1 MSQPNNP
8 IPTDKIQQML
18 QGFKDKASDPNTL
31 KSIEAGFGSA
41 FAQVKDK
48 LGDAW
53 QDVQTIYNMAFDK
66 GFDMKSETKIACVGA
81 LAYLI
86 SPIDLLPERFLG
98 PLGLADD
105 VAVLMFALNYAK
117 PEIERYNA
125 YKKTQSEGTAQTP
138 PQNPGGQNPGG
149 SSSAG

>member
-1 MSQPNNP
+1 MSQPFSE
-8 IPTDKIQQML
+8 DKIQQML
-18 QGFKDKASDPNTL
+18 QGFKDKATDPKTL
-31 KSIEAGFGSA
+31 QGIESGFGAA

-53 QDVQTIYNMAFDK
+53 QDVQTIYTMAFDQR
-66 GFDMKSETKIACVGA
+66 FEMKSEVKIACIAA

-98 PLGLADD
+98 PLGLTDD

-117 PEIERYNA
+117 PEIARYNA
-125 YKKTQSEGTAQTP
+125 FKAGQTGTTAQTP
-138 PQNPGGQNPGG
+138 PSGSG
-149 SSSAG
+149 SSSAS

>member
-1 MSQPNNP
+1 MTQQSGSNP
-8 IPTDKIQQML
+8 GGFSADKINRML

-31 KSIEAGFGSA
+31 KGIESGFGAA
-41 FAQVKDK
+41 FAQVKDR

-53 QDVQTIYNMAFDK
+53 QDVQTIYTMAFDK
-66 GFDMKSETKIACVGA
+66 GFEMKSEVKIACVAA

-105 VAVLMFALNYAK
+105 VAVLLFALNYAK

-125 YKKTQSEGTAQTP
+125 WKKTQGGATAATP
-138 PQNPGGQNPGG
+138 PSTPG
-149 SSSAG
+149 SSSAS

>member
-1 MSQPNNP
+1 MTQPSGSNP
-8 IPTDKIQQML
+8 GGFNADKIGEML
-18 QGFKDKASDPNTL
+18 KGFTDKASDPNTL
-31 KSIEAGFGSA
+31 KNIESGFGTA

-53 QDVQTIYNMAFDK
+53 QDVQTIYTMAFDK
-66 GFDMKSETKIACVGA
+66 GFEMKSEVKIVSIAA

-117 PEIERYNA
+117 PEIARYNA
-125 YKKTQSEGTAQTP
+125 WKTQAGTRVQTP
-138 PQNPGGQNPGG
+138 PTPG
-149 SSSAG
+149 SSSAS

>member
-1 MSQPNNP
+1 MTQPSGSNP
-8 IPTDKIQQML
+8 SGFNTDKIGEML
-18 QGFKDKASDPNTL
+18 KGFTAKASDPNTL
-31 KSIEAGFGSA
+31 KGIESGFGAA

-66 GFDMKSETKIACVGA
+66 SFDMKSETKIISIAA

-105 VAVLMFALNYAK
+105 VAVLMFALNHAK
-117 PEIERYNA
+117 PEIARYNA
-125 YKKTQSEGTAQTP
+125 FKKTQAETTAQTP
-138 PQNPGGQNPGG
+138 PTPG
-149 SSSAG
+149 SSSAS

>member
-1 MSQPNNP
+1 MSQPFSN
-8 IPTDKIQQML
+8 DKIQQML
-18 QGFKDKASDPNTL
+18 AGFKDKVSDPKTL
-31 KSIEAGFGSA
+31 QGIETGFGAA

-53 QDVQTIYNMAFDK
+53 QDVQTIYTMAFDK
-66 GFDMKSETKIACVGA
+66 DFEMKSEVKIACIGA

-105 VAVLMFALNYAK
+105 VAVLMFALNFAK

-125 YKKTQSEGTAQTP
+125 FKAEKSSTTAQTP
-138 PQNPGGQNPGG
+138 PSTPG
-149 SSSAG
+149 SSNAS

>member
-125 YKKTQSEGTAQTP
+125 FKKTQSGASAEVTQPAED
-138 PQNPGGQNPGG
+138 G
-149 SSSAG
+149 SKSSAS